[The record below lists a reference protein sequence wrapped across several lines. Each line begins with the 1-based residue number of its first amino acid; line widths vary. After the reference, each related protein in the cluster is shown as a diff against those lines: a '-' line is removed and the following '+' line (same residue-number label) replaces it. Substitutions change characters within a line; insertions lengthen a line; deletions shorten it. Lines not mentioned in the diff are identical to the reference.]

1 MPSGGLAAMEVFLN
15 GQFQPASQ
23 ATVSVQDRGLLYGD
37 GLFETLRAADGSPL
51 WWRQHLARLTR
62 SAQALNLGLPE
73 QMPWTEVIKELLRR
87 NGLTAGIAAVKIL
100 VTRGEAAVLGLPATE
115 QPTVIISARPYT
127 PPPPEDYRRGWPVVV
142 FPEQRQCFLGNH
154 KSLNY
159 LFSLAARQYALDH
172 GGREALILETDGN
185 VAEGAAAG
193 LLWQEGGSYCTPRA
207 GNALPSVTLQVLE
220 EILGRKGLTIRR
232 EPASPARLLQAEG
245 VWLANSLMGLMPVAA
260 LDNQPLALSPVTS
273 WLNDLLWSEAG

>member
-1 MPSGGLAAMEVFLN
+1 MEVFLN
-15 GQFQPASQ
+15 GRFQPASQ

-37 GLFETLRAADGSPL
+37 GLFETLRAANGQPFWL
-51 WWRQHLARLTR
+51 RQHLARLTR
-62 SAQALNLGLPE
+62 SAAALNLSLPE
-73 QMPWTEVIKELLRR
+73 QLPWAEIIRELLRR
-87 NGLTAGIAAVKIL
+87 NGLAMEIAIVKIL
-100 VTRGEAAVLGLPATE
+100 VTRGEATTLGLPVTK

-127 PPPPEDYRRGWPVVV
+127 PPPPEDYRHGWPVVV
-142 FPEQRQCFLGNH
+142 FPERRHCFLGTH

-172 GGREALILETDGN
+172 GGREALILEADGN

-193 LLWQEGGSYCTPRA
+193 LLWQEQGSYCTPRA
-207 GNALPSVTLQVLE
+207 GNALPSVTLQVLR
-220 EILGRKGLTIRR
+220 EILDRRSLTIRQ
-232 EPASPARLLQAEG
+232 EPAPPARLLQAEG

-260 LDNQPLALSPVTS
+260 LDGQPLTLAPVTS